1 MCLRKIFLCSRNIL
15 TEGNRQKNKRNVGK
29 NTAGRGLNKR
39 GKRPEPDPFDIVRRF
54 HECKAWC
61 SEFSSRH
68 VRRCR
73 RKTYLDRGERRVGLL
88 KRFNFHVLLV
98 VGNSVEEDKKKK
110 KEKGRKKGEEHDK
123 ISFRSR
129 SKELGIFSPTLPQRL
144 SFANSFSRIA
154 SLTRTKEIIVPFT
167 REKFTSK
174 KRSTRDKV
182 LDKVALMENKNP
194 GRRE

>member
-1 MCLRKIFLCSRNIL
+1 M
-15 TEGNRQKNKRNVGK
+15 
-29 NTAGRGLNKR
+29 
-39 GKRPEPDPFDIVRRF
+39 
-54 HECKAWC
+54 
-61 SEFSSRH
+61 
-68 VRRCR
+68 
-73 RKTYLDRGERRVGLL
+73 DRGERRVGLL

-110 KEKGRKKGEEHDK
+110 KGRKKGEERDK

-129 SKELGIFSPTLPQRL
+129 FKELGIFSPTLPQRL
-144 SFANSFSRIA
+144 SFADSFSRPA

-194 GRRE
+194 GHRE